1 MRISDWSS
9 DVCSSDLEAGEAAG
23 DGIATEQRSVTSPRF
38 GANGGKCQPAGEASQ
53 LSRRGAFRR
62 QVSGHLGI
70 RQPAGAAGAA
80 SFLGVTG
87 KAGLGQPS
95 SGAGTRPG
103 RKGPAFRHAG
113 HPAPIDRKS
122 VVEGK
127 SGSVRVDPGGCRYIK
142 KKKK

>member
-103 RKGPAFRHAG
+103 REGL
-113 HPAPIDRKS
+113 DRKRGGS
-122 VVEGK
+122 GK
-127 SGSVRVDPGGCRYIK
+127 GGAVRVDLGGSRISK
-142 KKKK
+142 KKNKTLKKP